1 MLTNQVILNN
11 DLNTWLFANPYGKKK
26 EWAAFCF
33 CLFVCLFSLNQGW
46 ELGEEKE
53 IILEEETEWLIFENE
68 SKMM

>member
-1 MLTNQVILNN
+1 M
-11 DLNTWLFANPYGKKK
+11 F
-26 EWAAFCF
+26 
-33 CLFVCLFSLNQGW
+33 LFVCLFSLNQGW